1 MRHQHLQ
8 SIHALTSQF
17 GVRIVDVSE
26 NSVIVEISG
35 KTTRVVAFLS
45 LAKPFGIIE
54 SAETDS
60 ALSIKLDDDGTY
72 DVGVHIHATSVYLDQ
87 RIVPVLS
94 PALSEELCSL
104 NPVQERL
111 ASSVIPTMTR
121 GTKVIK
127 KWFGKTVIKHAFT
140 EFSAKLSYS
149 EAQGVIEDKPL
160 GGVPVMPEHNA
171 SAVEHDIRVSQ
182 DLAKELQTACF
193 TLDDSGIP
201 IDCSQYEHRES
212 NQLVEEV
219 HFHRIWKVTHASL
232 TSVVFCNSYVSPT
245 SPLRSRLLSTFLSR
259 LFFAVTLFPRS
270 FILLLTPLV
279 HNIPI
284 ERRLHHYTLKAPLYS
299 HFTPPIRRYED
310 VLVHHQLES
319 VLQGTGNNKFSI
331 DRDAA
336 AKVTQQ
342 CNIKRDSVKPDQ
354 EQSVRLYLC
363 VLISDFTSPY
373 GSVVR

>member
-8 SIHALTSQF
+8 SIHALLSQF
-17 GVRIVDVSE
+17 DARIVDVSE

-45 LAKPFGIIE
+45 LVKPFGIIE
-54 SAETDS
+54 SAGTDN

-72 DVGVHIHATSVYLDQ
+72 DVGVHICLPRST
-87 RIVPVLS
+87 PVLS
-94 PALSEELCSL
+94 PALSQELCSL
-104 NPVQERL
+104 NPGQERL
-111 ASSVIPTMTR
+111 ASSVIPTMTK

-127 KWFGKTVIKHAFT
+127 KWSA
-140 EFSAKLSYS
+140 AKLSYS

-212 NQLVEEV
+212 NQLVEE
-219 HFHRIWKVTHASL
+219 FIRL
-232 TSVVFCNSYVSPT
+232 TNITVAQQIAVNLPEQALLRRHPVSALFY
-245 SPLRSRLLSTFLSR
+245 SPLD
-259 LFFAVTLFPRS
+259 A
-270 FILLLTPLV
+270 
-279 HNIPI
+279 
-284 ERRLHHYTLKAPLYS
+284 A
-299 HFTPPIRRYED
+299 
-310 VLVHHQLES
+310 VHHQLES